1 MLSFTVRNTLFRA
14 LSLLTLFGLFLM
26 QNAYVH
32 AASPSDAE
40 LKAALKRVLRENPDI
55 ILEILKDNSETVLEI
70 AQQGN
75 ILRKRKAAMAQ
86 WDQDAKQRKNV
97 DLADRPFR
105 GGAKAPVTIV
115 TYSDFTCPY
124 CRQAE
129 YTISQLLEKYRGTI
143 RVTFKALPKDDY
155 PLSLAAAKYA
165 TAAFMTDHAKGWT
178 FFDALF
184 NGMDQFEHEGE
195 SFLKETATAAGL
207 DFKKLKT
214 DAGSPKV
221 QDRLNADRAEA
232 DKYGIS
238 GTPCFLVNDLVV
250 RGAVPKDLF
259 EEAIE
264 TALRLRKK

>member
-1 MLSFTVRNTLFRA
+1 MLPFAVRNTVFRA
-14 LSLLTLFGLFLM
+14 VSLFALFSLFLM
-26 QNAYVH
+26 QTVGAQ
-32 AASPSDAE
+32 AAAPSDAE
-40 LKAALKRVLRENPDI
+40 LKAALKRVLRENPELVLD
-55 ILEILKDNSETVLEI
+55 ILKENSETVLEI

-86 WDQDAKQRKNV
+86 WEQDAKQPKAI

-129 YTISQLLEKYRGTI
+129 HTISQLLEKYKGTI
-143 RVTFKALPKDDY
+143 RVTFKVLPKDDY

-165 TAAFMTDHAKGWT
+165 TAAFMMDQTKGWA

-184 NGMDQFEHEGE
+184 NGIDQFEHEGE
-195 SFLKETATAAGL
+195 SFLKETAASTGL
-207 DFKKLKT
+207 DFKKLKA
-214 DAGSPKV
+214 DAGSSRV
-221 QDRLNADRAEA
+221 QDRLDTDRAEA
-232 DKYGIS
+232 DKFGIT